1 MNLSSRTED
10 RTQNHLG
17 TCSICERD
25 IITIRPYDFKEK
37 FSNIRYFMLYESQD
51 VPRCYPARNN

>member
-25 IITIRPYDFKEK
+25 IITIRPYDFTEK
-37 FSNIRYFMLYESQD
+37 FSNVR
-51 VPRCYPARNN
+51 